1 MYYNFLFGRDFVH
14 RIVVKKNCNYLS
26 VMITLI
32 HANIHMLQT
41 NFTSVIGILKGT
53 EFGRIS
59 DRLIGIG
66 AHYDTVNSTKGM

>member
-1 MYYNFLFGRDFVH
+1 
-14 RIVVKKNCNYLS
+14 

>member
-1 MYYNFLFGRDFVH
+1 
-14 RIVVKKNCNYLS
+14 
-26 VMITLI
+26 
-32 HANIHMLQT
+32 LQT

>member
-1 MYYNFLFGRDFVH
+1 VRDFVE
-14 RIVVKKNCNYLS
+14 RVLVENGNY
-26 VMITLI
+26 IYQF
-32 HANIHMLQT
+32 HMLQT

-53 EFGRIS
+53 EFGRVS